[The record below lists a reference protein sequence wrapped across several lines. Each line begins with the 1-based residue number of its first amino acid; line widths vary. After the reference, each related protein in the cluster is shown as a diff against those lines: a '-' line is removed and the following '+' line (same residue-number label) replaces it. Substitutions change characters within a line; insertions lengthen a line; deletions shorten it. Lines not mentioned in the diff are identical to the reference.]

1 MKANLEYLRRVSS
14 LPLHSSNL
22 QLSLVLPHGRVDAE
36 GGVEPPRDVHAA
48 LSFICVSYSDSY
60 PPVHPLT
67 EEASRTLSPNIH
79 EREQRR
85 ERFWFCFCFLL
96 HYVQ

>member
-22 QLSLVLPHGRVDAE
+22 VLPRGRVDAE
-36 GGVEPPRDVHAA
+36 GGVEPPRDLHAT

-60 PPVHPLT
+60 PPVHLLT
-67 EEASRTLSPNIH
+67 EETSRTLSPNIH
-79 EREQRR
+79 EGGK
-85 ERFWFCFCFLL
+85 
-96 HYVQ
+96 